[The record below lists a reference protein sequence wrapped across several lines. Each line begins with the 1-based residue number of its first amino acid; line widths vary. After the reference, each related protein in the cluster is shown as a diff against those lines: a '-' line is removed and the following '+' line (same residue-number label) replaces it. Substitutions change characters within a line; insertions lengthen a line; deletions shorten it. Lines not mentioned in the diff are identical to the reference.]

1 MVNAAA
7 GARFS
12 SPFLYQ
18 RANPTSF
25 ASLFI
30 AVNNQLQSLSAE
42 DDVLSSAG
50 GDQIAAFEDE
60 REQHQDE
67 SNESSGTSDIGGV
80 TPTVMSTL
88 CKV

>member
-1 MVNAAA
+1 LVNAAA

-30 AVNNQLQSLSAE
+30 AVNHQLQSLSAE
-42 DDVLSSAG
+42 DDVRSAAG
-50 GDQIAAFEDE
+50 RDQISAFEDE

-67 SNESSGTSDIGGV
+67 SNIASGTSDIGGV
-80 TPTVMSTL
+80 MPTP

>member
-1 MVNAAA
+1 LVNAAA

-18 RANPTSF
+18 RANSASF

-30 AVNNQLQSLSAE
+30 AANNQLQSLSAE
-42 DDVLSSAG
+42 DDVPSAAG
-50 GDQIAAFEDE
+50 RDQISAFEDE

-67 SNESSGTSDIGGV
+67 SNGTSGTSDLGE
-80 TPTVMSTL
+80 VMSTL